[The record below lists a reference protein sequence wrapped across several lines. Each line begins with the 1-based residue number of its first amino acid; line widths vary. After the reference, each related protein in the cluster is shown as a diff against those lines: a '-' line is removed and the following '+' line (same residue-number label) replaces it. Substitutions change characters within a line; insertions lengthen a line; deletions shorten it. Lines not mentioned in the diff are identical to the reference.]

1 MGKLDTVEVNGPEG
15 DVVDWDAVD
24 WRAVEDDVR
33 RLRHRIFTEGLLEP
47 GASKRRTPGS
57 EGAAAQQCAAATR
70 LSNTSPVMGV
80 AGSGASGSTAR
91 QLFVGVG
98 AALLV
103 FMIGHL
109 VGVRAG
115 V

>member
-70 LSNTSPVMGV
+70 LEG
-80 AGSGASGSTAR
+80 R
-91 QLFVGVG
+91 
-98 AALLV
+98 LLP
-103 FMIGHL
+103 
-109 VGVRAG
+109 VGVRG
-115 V
+115 VRPLLGHSLSEWIAYLEVALRHASMFGPPSTV